1 MACFKEMKKTRKGL
15 IFTICLIMNSNT
27 NLLNVN
33 TVVDKFST
41 NLRIDTP
48 PLRQSKENVATI
60 YICNPTDTR

>member
-33 TVVDKFST
+33 TVVDKFSI
-41 NLRIDTP
+41 NLMANTRP
-48 PLRQSKENVATI
+48 KRRSKENVATI
-60 YICNPTDTR
+60 HLRNPSDTR